1 MFFKRLDAAVFH
13 VRRGPHPDE
22 AQVPGL
28 VVVAGDRVNSQG
40 QRTTKPNWCALPFAH
55 TAARCL
61 AKQSLKPHAQRQS
74 PMSVARPVWGSEWPE
89 RAEAVSAKDLRST
102 A

>member
-1 MFFKRLDAAVFH
+1 MPRSFMSVAARTPMKRKCQGSLLWPVI
-13 VRRGPHPDE
+13 GC
-22 AQVPGL
+22 
-28 VVVAGDRVNSQG
+28 NSQG
-40 QRTTKPNWCALPFAH
+40 QHTTKPNWCALPFAH